1 MLSTQ
6 KTGLALGLF
15 FAIMHAAWQAL
26 VWVGS
31 AQTYLNWILQQ
42 HSLKMG
48 VTVAAFNAT
57 AAITLVI
64 VSFATGYVFG
74 WVFALVWNRVRK

>member
-15 FAIMHAAWQAL
+15 FAIVHAAWQAL

-31 AQTYLNWILQQ
+31 AQAFINWMAKLN
-42 HSLKMG
+42 SLRANET
-48 VTVAAFNAT
+48 VTAFNAT
-57 AAITLVI
+57 TAITRVI
-64 VSFATGYVFG
+64 AMFVIGYVFG

>member
-15 FAIMHAAWQAL
+15 LAIVHAAWQAL
-26 VWVGS
+26 VWFGS
-31 AQTYLNWILQQ
+31 AQAFVNWMSKL
-42 HSLKMG
+42 HSLRVNET
-48 VTVAAFNAT
+48 VTAFNAST
-57 AAITLVI
+57 AVTLIIVAFAI
-64 VSFATGYVFG
+64 GYVFG

>member
-15 FAIMHAAWQAL
+15 LAIVHAAWQAL

-31 AQTYLNWILQQ
+31 AQTYLNWILKQ
-42 HSLKMG
+42 HSLKMNI
-48 VTVAAFNAT
+48 TVAAFDAT
-57 AAITLVI
+57 TAITLVI
-64 VSFATGYVFG
+64 VAFATGYVFG

>member
-15 FAIMHAAWQAL
+15 FAIVHAAWQLL

-31 AQTYLNWILQQ
+31 AQTYVNWIMKL

-48 VTVAAFNAT
+48 VVVTAFNAT
-57 AAITLVI
+57 TAITLVI
-64 VSFATGYVFG
+64 ATFVIGYVFG
-74 WVFALVWNRVRK
+74 WVFALVWNKVRK

>member
-15 FAIMHAAWQAL
+15 MAIVHAAWQAL

-31 AQTYLNWILQQ
+31 AQAYVSWIMNL
-42 HSLKMG
+42 HSLKMNIT
-48 VTVAAFNAT
+48 VTAFNPTTAISLIIAT
-57 AAITLVI
+57 FVI
-64 VSFATGYVFG
+64 GYVFG